1 VNVPSVPRF
10 PRFLSPGFPRFPHR
24 FPRFLRFLKKIRTV
38 FYLDKAERKTFDR
51 LSKKT
56 GAPLAE
62 LLRRAVALY
71 LKAQKKKK

>member
-1 VNVPSVPRF
+1 
-10 PRFLSPGFPRFPHR
+10 
-24 FPRFLRFLKKIRTV
+24 
-38 FYLDKAERKTFDR
+38 LDKAERKTFDR

-62 LLRRAVALY
+62 LLRKAVALY